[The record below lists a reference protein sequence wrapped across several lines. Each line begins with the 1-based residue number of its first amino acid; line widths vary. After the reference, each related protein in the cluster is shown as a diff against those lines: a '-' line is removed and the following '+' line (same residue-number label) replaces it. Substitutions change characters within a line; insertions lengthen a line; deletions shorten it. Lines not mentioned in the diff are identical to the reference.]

1 MIPVCKESVIETG
14 MLVPLL
20 ELLQSGD
27 PMAQCHSC
35 ACVAMLAS
43 SESNRDSILVDGVMP
58 LLALAKSYD
67 PALQCM
73 VTELKTGFTSA
84 LLELGQIQH
93 GDSHLREE
101 MEENRRSCQK
111 KAFRLEAL
119 VESLRVRQDVAVR
132 PAHGNRNQSLTEEL
146 GVLRSQIVQLYGNR
160 PGPEPDG
167 KSLTSKPRESD
178 PAEPAGDQGVCE
190 CCAPPPARLSRG
202 KLLLHCF
209 LQGLKAGL
217 SEGTD
222 ARHQVAMQLLHSEW
236 EYVSTLNQ
244 LYDKYKTPPA
254 HQTTTYVRFVEQLL
268 QRHVLFRNT
277 LQERL
282 SAEHWKSL
290 VGDILVQLIGQ
301 NDTFRSVVTGRQA
314 AGRQAADFDFDM
326 YLGYTTT
333 LASFLSLE
341 FNRLNQEGKSLRT
354 QSGQMERDEIKLLS
368 LLLAPVA
375 RIHSYLSHIQ
385 NLLQWTGK
393 EHPDCSL
400 LLGSERALRSVLSR
414 CHVILEE
421 DVRWEEDEEAGQSHN
436 LTLRDSSPDVNSAPC
451 DAAAAAS
458 SGSCCTRSQQIR
470 AESSSAAQRYVDLG
484 ELRDLDDSNCRGK
497 NVQPAAPLTNGVDG
511 GHSMRLECWSC
522 SPVRRK
528 SFLRDRAALR
538 RPVCPCGHACCSL
551 LAPDAAGWGENSD
564 SGQGTFS
571 QPTVKSTND
580 PETTHANSETDDTSA
595 FDYSSVTSCSPD
607 GTLRREVMDTNS
619 GEDEEEEEE
628 EEDSQVPVL
637 LKPSFSQEQPAPAG
651 ETRGRTVCVR
661 WQIPRFTP
669 HPPVRSPAGPYV
681 DGPTPCL
688 ISSFGKRLVSLRKGS
703 PPPHLKSA
711 FRPIWDD
718 PSKQADSAPER
729 DNRPAGF
736 IPAPARN
743 NFQAF
748 APSREN
754 LRPALAQQR
763 GSCGPAV
770 DGGGL
775 WDSEDSE
782 GPCSTV

>member
-1 MIPVCKESVIETG
+1 MKPQEAE
-14 MLVPLL
+14 LVA
-20 ELLQSGD
+20 EIS
-27 PMAQCHSC
+27 
-35 ACVAMLAS
+35 
-43 SESNRDSILVDGVMP
+43 
-58 LLALAKSYD
+58 K
-67 PALQCM
+67 LQCM

-84 LLELGQIQH
+84 LLELNQIQH
-93 GDSHLREE
+93 GDIHLREE
-101 MEENRRSCQK
+101 LEENRRTCQK
-111 KAFRLEAL
+111 KALRLETL
-119 VESLRVRQDVAVR
+119 VESLR
-132 PAHGNRNQSLTEEL
+132 EEL
-146 GVLRSQIVQLYGNR
+146 GVMRCHIMQMYSNR
-160 PGPEPDG
+160 HGRPQQDG
-167 KSLTSKPRESD
+167 KNTSKQRQSSD
-178 PAEPAGDQGVCE
+178 PAEPVGEQSPCDCSA
-190 CCAPPPARLSRG
+190 ALPACLSRG

-254 HQTTTYVRFVEQLL
+254 HQMTLEPYQTYVKFVEQLL

-301 NDTFRSVVTGRQA
+301 NDA
-314 AGRQAADFDFDM
+314 AFSDM

-341 FNRLNQEGKSLRT
+341 FNRLNQSEKRNKM
-354 QSGQMERDEIKLLS
+354 QSGQMEREEMKLLS

-400 LLGSERALRSVLSR
+400 LLGTERALRTILSR
-414 CHVILEE
+414 CHVTLEE
-421 DVRWEEDEEAGQSHN
+421 DVRWEEEGPGQSSCEAEAG
-436 LTLRDSSPDVNSAPC
+436 
-451 DAAAAAS
+451 AS
-458 SGSCCTRSQQIR
+458 TANCCMRSQQAR
-470 AESSSAAQRYVDLG
+470 D
-484 ELRDLDDSNCRGK
+484 ELNT
-497 NVQPAAPLTNGVDG
+497 AAPRDAQQTVHLTNGVDG
-511 GHSMRLECWSC
+511 CHSMRLECWSC

-528 SFLRDRAALR
+528 GCRGDQVAQSQPIHD
-538 RPVCPCGHACCSL
+538 CGHAYCSL
-551 LAPDAAGWGENSD
+551 LNPDSAAWGETSD

-571 QPTVKSTND
+571 QPTGQCTNELEGPHTNHSIEDCETD
-580 PETTHANSETDDTSA
+580 PDDTSA

-607 GTLRREVMDTNS
+607 GTLCREMESNS
-619 GEDEEEEEE
+619 GED

-637 LKPSFSQEQPAPAG
+637 LKPSYSQQQQSKEAPR
-651 ETRGRTVCVR
+651 ERTVCLR
-661 WQIPRFTP
+661 WQIPRLTP
-669 HPPVRSPAGPYV
+669 HPPLRNFTAPYA

-688 ISSFGKRLVSLRKGS
+688 VNSFNKRLVSVRKGS
-703 PPPHLKSA
+703 PPLHPKSA

-718 PSKQADSAPER
+718 PSKQQADSAPEK
-729 DNRPAGF
+729 DNRQGF
-736 IPAPARN
+736 IPIQAPMRQ
-743 NFQAF
+743 NFQSF
-748 APSREN
+748 NSSREN
-754 LRPALAQQR
+754 LRPVLAQQR
-763 GSCGPAV
+763 ANHVVAASS
-770 DGGGL
+770 GGL